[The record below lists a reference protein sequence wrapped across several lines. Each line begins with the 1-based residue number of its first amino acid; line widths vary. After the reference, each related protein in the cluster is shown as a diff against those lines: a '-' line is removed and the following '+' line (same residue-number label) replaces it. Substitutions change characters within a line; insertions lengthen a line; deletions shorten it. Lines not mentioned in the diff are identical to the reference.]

1 MPNRPST
8 NWSLI
13 VLSPSSPREALLLEL
28 EGRLLDDAGL
38 PSSSGSDSSFTELA
52 WELELEAWDELEEP
66 EEAWLLLLEPALP
79 ASDDEGRL
87 LELELLP
94 AWLDELDEASLLP
107 ELEGR
112 LLDEPAPEELLEL
125 PDELELL
132 ELEEAET
139 SSEGSSTS
147 LPEADELEEPDELEP
162 EALLELLDELEL
174 EELEELP
181 VPMPLS
187 KETVRVLLTTWLSL

>member
-1 MPNRPST
+1 M
-8 NWSLI
+8 
-13 VLSPSSPREALLLEL
+13 
-28 EGRLLDDAGL
+28 
-38 PSSSGSDSSFTELA
+38 
-52 WELELEAWDELEEP
+52 
-66 EEAWLLLLEPALP
+66 P

-147 LPEADELEEPDELEP
+147 LPEADELDEPDELEP
-162 EALLELLDELEL
+162 EALLEL

-187 KETVRVLLTTWLSL
+187 KETVKVLLTTWLSL

>member
-1 MPNRPST
+1 M
-8 NWSLI
+8 
-13 VLSPSSPREALLLEL
+13 
-28 EGRLLDDAGL
+28 
-38 PSSSGSDSSFTELA
+38 
-52 WELELEAWDELEEP
+52 
-66 EEAWLLLLEPALP
+66 P

-94 AWLDELDEASLLP
+94 AWLDELDEASLPP

-112 LLDEPAPEELLEL
+112 LLDEPAPEELPEL
-125 PDELELL
+125 PDELELPA
-132 ELEEAET
+132 LEEAET

-147 LPEADELEEPDELEP
+147 LPEADELDEPDELEP
-162 EALLELLDELEL
+162 EALLELL

-187 KETVRVLLTTWLSL
+187 KETVKVLLTTWLSL

>member
-13 VLSPSSPREALLLEL
+13 VLSSSSPREALLLEL

-38 PSSSGSDSSFTELA
+38 PSSSGSNSSFTELA

-112 LLDEPAPEELLEL
+112 LLDEPAPEELPEL

-147 LPEADELEEPDELEP
+147 LPEADELDEPDELEP
-162 EALLELLDELEL
+162 EALLELL

-187 KETVRVLLTTWLSL
+187 KETVKVLLTTWLSL

>member
-1 MPNRPST
+1 M
-8 NWSLI
+8 
-13 VLSPSSPREALLLEL
+13 
-28 EGRLLDDAGL
+28 
-38 PSSSGSDSSFTELA
+38 
-52 WELELEAWDELEEP
+52 
-66 EEAWLLLLEPALP
+66 P

-112 LLDEPAPEELLEL
+112 LLDEPAPEEL
-125 PDELELL
+125 PELL

-147 LPEADELEEPDELEP
+147 LLEADELDEP
-162 EALLELLDELEL
+162 DELEL

>member
-1 MPNRPST
+1 M
-8 NWSLI
+8 
-13 VLSPSSPREALLLEL
+13 
-28 EGRLLDDAGL
+28 
-38 PSSSGSDSSFTELA
+38 
-52 WELELEAWDELEEP
+52 
-66 EEAWLLLLEPALP
+66 P

-132 ELEEAET
+132 ALEEAET

-147 LPEADELEEPDELEP
+147 LPEADELDELEP
-162 EALLELLDELEL
+162 EALLELL

-187 KETVRVLLTTWLSL
+187 KETVKVLLTTWLSL

>member
-13 VLSPSSPREALLLEL
+13 VLSSSSPREALLLEL

-38 PSSSGSDSSFTELA
+38 SSSSGSDSSFTELA

-66 EEAWLLLLEPALP
+66 EEAWLLLGPALP

-112 LLDEPAPEELLEL
+112 LLDEPAPEEL

-187 KETVRVLLTTWLSL
+187 KETDRVLLTTWLSL

>member
-1 MPNRPST
+1 M
-8 NWSLI
+8 
-13 VLSPSSPREALLLEL
+13 LSPSSPREALLLEL

-66 EEAWLLLLEPALP
+66 EDAWLLLEPALP
-79 ASDDEGRL
+79 ASEDEGRL

-94 AWLDELDEASLLP
+94 AWLDE
-107 ELEGR
+107 
-112 LLDEPAPEELLEL
+112 PAPEELPEL

-147 LPEADELEEPDELEP
+147 LPEADELDEPDELEP
-162 EALLELLDELEL
+162 EALLELLA
-174 EELEELP
+174 ELEELP
-181 VPMPLS
+181 VPMPLP
-187 KETVRVLLTTWLSL
+187 KETVKVLLTTWLSL

>member
-13 VLSPSSPREALLLEL
+13 VLSSSSPREALLLEL

-38 PSSSGSDSSFTELA
+38 PSSSGSNSSFTELA

-66 EEAWLLLLEPALP
+66 EEAWLLLEPALP

>member
-13 VLSPSSPREALLLEL
+13 VLSSSSPREALLLEL

-38 PSSSGSDSSFTELA
+38 PSSSGSNSSFTELA

-66 EEAWLLLLEPALP
+66 DEAWLLLEPALP

>member
-13 VLSPSSPREALLLEL
+13 VLSSSSPREALLLEL

-38 PSSSGSDSSFTELA
+38 PSSSGSNSSFTELA

-66 EEAWLLLLEPALP
+66 EEAWLLLEPALP

-147 LPEADELEEPDELEP
+147 LPEADELDEPDELEP

>member
-13 VLSPSSPREALLLEL
+13 VLSSSSPREALLLEL

-66 EEAWLLLLEPALP
+66 EEAWLLLEPALP

-139 SSEGSSTS
+139 SSEGSSPP
-147 LPEADELEEPDELEP
+147 LDADELELELET
-162 EALLELLDELEL
+162 LLELLDELEL